1 MFLMDR
7 RDLLAGFTAFLG
19 VPLVAPLS
27 NAMAANAMV
36 PGMPNGFT
44 ASAPLFTPDQQ
55 ALVAAVSERIVPTT
69 DTPGAITAGVPA
81 FMEMMLMDW
90 YAPKDRNDFLAGLK
104 TLDNIS
110 RTQHGKPLA
119 AMSDGQ
125 QDAILSA
132 AMKGGMQ
139 GLSHD
144 FFEHCRQLVL
154 LGYYTS
160 EAGATVERVYLPLP
174 GHYDGAYPY
183 AKVRRIFSS

>member
-1 MFLMDR
+1 M
-7 RDLLAGFTAFLG
+7 
-19 VPLVAPLS
+19 V
-27 NAMAANAMV
+27 ANALV
-36 PGMPNGFT
+36 PGTANGFT
-44 ASAPLFTPDQQ
+44 ASAPLFTSDQQ
-55 ALVAAVSERIVPTT
+55 ALVAAISERIVPTT

-81 FMEMMLMDW
+81 FLEMMLVDW
-90 YAPKDRNDFLAGLK
+90 YAPKDRNDFVAGLK
-104 TLDNIS
+104 MLDSIS
-110 RTQHGKPLA
+110 RSQHGKA
-119 AMSDGQ
+119 FATMSGGQ
-125 QDAILSA
+125 QDAILAS

-160 EAGATVERVYLPLP
+160 EAGATMERVYLPLP